1 MRTIVAFAV
10 AFVCIGATS
19 DTPHVVEAPGSG
31 KLVFDTSTPAG
42 FTDNLDE
49 ALAKAKQEGKLVY
62 ACFSGSDWCGGC
74 RKLEREVFAQPEFV
88 PAVEKDYVL
97 VFIDSPSDKSVLTER
112 AKKKNPKLVKEYGI
126 DRYPAALILDGDGN
140 MVRRTGYM
148 AGYSGGGAVEYVK
161 HLMELKKPATFAPY
175 VLETPVSTK
184 LVFDTSIAP
193 DLRKWTEE
201 KLAPLMSEWV
211 VKLTDIMASDG
222 WEPPKEILFQFV
234 GKPLNNYGVAH
245 FMGKRIALW
254 DLWYRENLNGAAL
267 GTTIHELTHA
277 FQNYWTMGG
286 SMDYCPSW
294 VSEGYADY
302 IRCILFEPEADGCGI
317 VRKNIE
323 NLHYNGSYRVT
334 AHFFGFVESRYP
346 GTMKKLNAAM
356 RDHTFYDS
364 KFWKDATGKTAEK
377 LEADWKSDVSG
388 AAPTPKVE
396 DFKVKR

>member
-31 KLVFDTSTPAG
+31 
-42 FTDNLDE
+42 
-49 ALAKAKQEGKLVY
+49 
-62 ACFSGSDWCGGC
+62 
-74 RKLEREVFAQPEFV
+74 
-88 PAVEKDYVL
+88 
-97 VFIDSPSDKSVLTER
+97 
-112 AKKKNPKLVKEYGI
+112 
-126 DRYPAALILDGDGN
+126 
-140 MVRRTGYM
+140 
-148 AGYSGGGAVEYVK
+148 
-161 HLMELKKPATFAPY
+161 
-175 VLETPVSTK
+175 K

-356 RDHTFYDS
+356 RNHTFYDS
-364 KFWKDATGKTAEK
+364 KFWKEATGKTAEE